1 MDSTFNIFRYT
12 IHHREGA
19 PSFFGNESEQNPYC
33 TPEELLASFF
43 RAPNLTL
50 TKQKKNS
57 EPELFDLSIDTL
69 REGVV
74 MASVENN
81 KKVKRVIAK
90 KEEVMDHH
98 PFTEILFDTRP
109 DKPYLCVACRGGFD
123 SNGMELMHLLQEGL
137 SRYLFP
143 YGLQIRLTRLKKRR
157 EEFWGSVTDIMRLF
171 NDRPVYIKIDFSQS
185 IAQQAESEDYD
196 HAIVAAMMQIAS
208 MKGGG
213 NRVLNIRNHAKNE
226 IQLNEMQETLVHIA
240 SHCLR
245 YPQHTLQIRF
255 RNYGLYR
262 VGQDDVEARFSV
274 DKKLLD
280 EFVKGEQQLAVG
292 PNARTFS
299 LLEWLDSVYE
309 LLTDYQDEATTE
321 RPAKRMYC

>member
-1 MDSTFNIFRYT
+1 MDLTFNIFRYT
-12 IHHREGA
+12 ISRREGA
-19 PSFFGNESEQNPYC
+19 RNFFGDESEQNPYH

-43 RAPNLTL
+43 RASEQMLP
-50 TKQKKNS
+50 KQKNGK
-57 EPELFDLSIDTL
+57 PELYSMGIEIM

-98 PFTEILFDTRP
+98 PFTEIIFDTRP
-109 DKPYLCVACRGGFD
+109 GKPFLCVACRGGFD
-123 SNGMELMHLLQEGL
+123 SKGSELMSLLQQGL
-137 SRYLFP
+137 SNFLNR
-143 YGLQIRLTRLKKRR
+143 YGLEIRLTRLKKRR
-157 EEFWGSVTDIMRLF
+157 DEFWGSVTDIMRLF
-171 NDRPVYIKIDFSQS
+171 NDRLVYIKIDFSKCIEQ
-185 IAQQAESEDYD
+185 EDGEGYD

-213 NRVLNIRNHAKNE
+213 NRVLNIRNHVKNE
-226 IQLNEMQETLVHIA
+226 ICLNEMQETLVHIA

-245 YPQHTLQIRF
+245 YPQHTLHIKF

-262 VGQDDVEARFSV
+262 VGQDDVEARFAV

-280 EFVKGEQQLAVG
+280 EFLNGQLQLAVG
-292 PNARTFS
+292 PNARTLS
-299 LLEWLDSVYE
+299 LLEWLENVYE
-309 LLTDYQDEATTE
+309 LLTDYHDETTTD
-321 RPAKRMYC
+321 RPATRLYS